1 MPLRARS
8 ARPLASLV
16 LALTLLLG
24 GCRLPL
30 GGRSATTPTVAEPT
44 PTPAAVGPPPPTTTA
59 GTIPTTGPE
68 TIIEAPPPA
77 PAPPATGE
85 QRLTLAGS
93 PDGPLTLDPALVRD
107 ADSAFIVRQIFRG
120 LVRLDTSLQPV
131 PDLAERIRIS
141 GDGLTYTFELR
152 DRASFHDGRLLTAED
167 VKYSLE
173 RATDPALVGGD
184 GRQLPAWAYLRDI
197 LGAEERMAGQRPDL
211 PGVEVVDTLT
221 VRIRLARPAPDFLE
235 KLTAPPAFIVD
246 RWDVA
251 QGDDWWRQPNGSGP
265 FVLDRWEEQRLLV
278 LRAYPGYAPGA
289 PVLQEVDI
297 RLGADAL
304 EPMNQYERGQLD
316 LVSVPLWALDRV
328 QAPNSPLR
336 QELRV
341 QPLFAGSFVLL
352 NPNIP
357 PLDDPAVRRA
367 LIQGFEREKIA
378 RVSLNGVVEPASG
391 LVPNGMLGHDWPA
404 TLPPY
409 DPATAR
415 TVLQSRLSG
424 EPLLLYTAGS
434 SVPVTLKQ
442 VYERDL
448 GIETEVLLMEWPDYL
463 QDLTDRR
470 LPIFVLS
477 WVADYPDP
485 ASFLTALFHS
495 GSPDNYLGYHNP
507 EVDRLL
513 DQAAQ
518 EPDERVRAQ
527 LYAEAQQR
535 ILDDFVV
542 IPLYWDVSY
551 LLVKPNV
558 QGLELTPLGIL
569 GLERVWISG

>member
-1 MPLRARS
+1 MPQQARS
-8 ARPLASLV
+8 ARPLAGLV
-16 LALTLLLG
+16 LALVLLLG
-24 GCRLPL
+24 GCRVQF
-30 GGRSATTPTVAEPT
+30 GERSATTPGVPVSTA
-44 PTPAAVGPPPPTTTA
+44 TPAAVPTAPRSPA
-59 GTIPTTGPE
+59 GTPVPAGTE
-68 TIIEAPPPA
+68 TVIEAPPPA
-77 PAPPATGE
+77 PAPPASGE

-120 LVRLDTSLQPV
+120 LVRLDANLQAV

-141 GDGLTYTFELR
+141 GDGLVYTFELR
-152 DRASFHDGRLLTAED
+152 DRASFHDGRLLTADD

-184 GRQLPAWAYLRDI
+184 GRRLPAWTYLRDI

-221 VRIRLARPAPDFLE
+221 VRIRLVRPAPDFLT
-235 KLTAPPAFIVD
+235 KLSSPPAFIVD

-251 QGDDWWRQPNGSGP
+251 GGEDWWRTPNGSGP
-265 FVLDRWEEQRLLV
+265 FVLERWEEQRLLV
-278 LRAYPGYAPGA
+278 LRAYRSYAPGA

-304 EPMNQYERGQLD
+304 EPMNQYERGQID

-341 QPLFAGSFVLL
+341 QPLFAGSFILL
-352 NPNIP
+352 NPNLP
-357 PLDDPAVRRA
+357 PLDDPAVRQA
-367 LIQGFEREKIA
+367 LVQGFEREKIA
-378 RVSLNGVVEPASG
+378 LVSLNGVVQPAKG
-391 LVPNGMLGHDWPA
+391 LVPDGMLGRDWPA

-409 DPATAR
+409 DPAAAR
-415 TVLQSRLSG
+415 AAVQSRLSG
-424 EPLLLYTAGS
+424 QPLLLYTAGS
-434 SVPVTLKQ
+434 GVPVTLKE

-448 GIETEVLLMEWPDYL
+448 GIQVEVLLMEWPDYL

-495 GSPDNYLGYHNP
+495 ASPDNYLGYRNP

-513 DQAAQ
+513 DSAAQ
-518 EPDERVRAQ
+518 ERDEHARAQ

-551 LLVKPNV
+551 LLVKPHV
-558 QGLELTPLGIL
+558 RGIELTPLGIL
-569 GLERVWISG
+569 GLERVWISR